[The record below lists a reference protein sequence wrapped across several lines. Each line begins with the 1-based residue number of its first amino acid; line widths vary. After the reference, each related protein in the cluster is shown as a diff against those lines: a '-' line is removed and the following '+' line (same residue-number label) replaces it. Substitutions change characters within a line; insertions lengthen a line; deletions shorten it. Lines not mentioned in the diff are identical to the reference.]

1 MTNEELAV
9 HIQNGEKDLS
19 GQLWANVEK
28 LVYLLANRLYVA
40 YKARCESKCIEL
52 ADIEQEGFLAMLDA
66 VKAYDPARGFA
77 FVSYLRHPLAN
88 QVKALLFK
96 RGHEHI
102 REISYDQP
110 IREGVDNTDTLW
122 DTMPAPERPYDE
134 LIEQGWQEAL
144 NKAMERA
151 LSYLTPEQRLS
162 THLRYYE
169 GLSGT
174 QAAQIMGISANRE
187 AHIHRKALL
196 DLSRGRPGLIL
207 SPFWQEIRTWRPGLE
222 LYRTDGGAV
231 VGNVLL
237 LEQAAGTNGAK

>member
-1 MTNEELAV
+1 MTNEELV
-9 HIQNGEKDLS
+9 QCIQDGEKGLS

-28 LVYLLANRLYVA
+28 LVHLLANRLYTA
-40 YKARCESKCIEL
+40 YRERCEARGIDRE
-52 ADIEQEGFLAMLDA
+52 DIRQEGFLAMMDA
-66 VKAYDPARGFA
+66 VGAYDPSRGFA
-77 FVSYLRHPLAN
+77 FVTYLHHPLAN
-88 QVKALLFK
+88 RIKALLFK
-96 RGHEHI
+96 RGYE
-102 REISYDQP
+102 RVKEISYDQP
-110 IREGVDNTDTLW
+110 IGDDEGETLW
-122 DTMPAPERPYDE
+122 NTIPAPDRPYNE
-134 LIEQGWQEAL
+134 IIEQGWQEAL
-144 NKAMERA
+144 NKAMGRA
-151 LSYLTPEQRLS
+151 LAYLTPEQRLS

-174 QAAQIMGISANRE
+174 QAAQIMGIPANRE